1 MKKFSL
7 YILTFSLLIL
17 SISLL
22 DRYFLKLNDGFCI
35 RTILNILPPD
45 QERESSLLPL
55 TDLSSVFSQE
65 FHYLARGHQSY
76 AFISADEKYVIKFY
90 RFPSHLR
97 PFPWLNHPIS
107 SRFSTRRQQI
117 MEYNLEKLDLTFNS
131 YKIAYEEMPEETGL
145 LWIHLTSSSNW
156 NQTITLIDR
165 TGNRYTVPLD
175 PLCFVV
181 QKKAELIFPSLEE
194 TLSHHDLEGAKRII
208 DGICELITARS
219 QKGIKDTDAILEKN
233 YGWDGNRAL
242 SIDVGRFI
250 SAQTEENLCHE
261 VHAITYPLE
270 NWLQTREPELLE
282 YYKEKIENIR

>member
-1 MKKFSL
+1 MKKLLLPALIVSV
-7 YILTFSLLIL
+7 LIL
-17 SISLL
+17 SLSLL

-45 QERESSLLPL
+45 QERESSLPPS
-55 TDLSSVFSQE
+55 TDLSSVFNQE

-76 AFISADEKYVIKFY
+76 AFVSADDKYVIKFY

-97 PFPWLNHPIS
+97 PFPWLNHPLS
-107 SRFSTRRQQI
+107 SHFSTRRQQI

-131 YKIAYEEMPEETGL
+131 YKLAYEELPQETGL
-145 LWIHLTSSSNW
+145 LWIHLTSSGNW

-165 TGNRYTVPLD
+165 TCNRYTLPLD

-194 TLSHHDLEGAKRII
+194 ALSQNDEEGAKRII
-208 DGICELITARS
+208 DGICELITIRS

-233 YGWDGNRAL
+233 YGWDGKRAL

-250 SAQTEENLCHE
+250 SAQTEETLCHE
-261 VHAITYPLE
+261 LKTITHPLE
-270 NWLQTREPELLE
+270 SWLQTREPELLK
-282 YYKEKIENIR
+282 YYKEKVENTR